1 MSIVGGL
8 LRFLIGGIAVFADQ
22 ILRVPEIA
30 FFIWSHSR
38 QINVKTRL
46 GFKEMSKGGNR
57 FQRMVQRTE
66 SILAEGRIP
75 DATQDHEAA
84 RPSSPLPKANQ
95 DAAPERPC

>member
-46 GFKEMSKGGNR
+46 GFKEMSKG
-57 FQRMVQRTE
+57 
-66 SILAEGRIP
+66 
-75 DATQDHEAA
+75 ATG
-84 RPSSPLPKANQ
+84 SSGCVRYSTLRQN
-95 DAAPERPC
+95 

>member
-38 QINVKTRL
+38 QINVKKAWFQRNV
-46 GFKEMSKGGNR
+46 EGGNR
-57 FQRMVQRTE
+57 FQRMVQRTK